1 MLENDILIV
10 LVKWSKTIQF
20 GERILRIPL
29 INIPDNILCP
39 MKAYKDMIK
48 AIPAHKTSPAF
59 CILKEGKC
67 NQLFINNFKIN

>member
-20 GERILRIPL
+20 GYRILRISL

-39 MKAYKDMIK
+39 VKAYKDMIK

-59 CILKEGKC
+59 CILKEGK
-67 NQLFINNFKIN
+67 FISIIYNNFKIN